1 MPLARFYSSTRVL
14 APQPRRLQGYSSVGR
29 RVKAERLSHFM
40 APIHDAAI
48 KGDLDALTREIG
60 NGVSPDLSYGQGGLL
75 PIHLV
80 ITNNFI
86 TNNNG
91 VVDYGDLDNRLACI
105 RLLIDAGANI
115 SAGSGAGVTALM
127 YAAVSDHPR
136 LVATLLNAG
145 ADANQRDDENWAP
158 LHYAVYSDR
167 GADSIRLLINA
178 GAAVDARCSVG
189 LTPLDHCIMA
199 CQKEL
204 QRGDAAGSERRRRLY
219 PVLLRAGAPLPAE
232 IDDADS
238 ESLDR
243 HAESDAYIQKLRAA
257 GSFQNYARAHLNA
270 IAATFAPKFSHLLP
284 PELVRRVVEYAF
296 HVGDY

>member
-1 MPLARFYSSTRVL
+1 
-14 APQPRRLQGYSSVGR
+14 
-29 RVKAERLSHFM
+29 M

-48 KGDLDALTREIG
+48 NGDLDGLTREIG

-91 VVDYGDLDNRLACI
+91 VVDYGDLDNRLACV

-136 LVATLLNAG
+136 LVSTLLNAG

-167 GADSIRLLINA
+167 GADSIRLLVNA
-178 GAAVDARCSVG
+178 GAAVDARCEAG
-189 LTPLDHCIMA
+189 RTPLDLCIDER
-199 CQKEL
+199 QREL
-204 QRGDAAGSERRRRLY
+204 DPSRGDPACSKRRRSLY
-219 PVLLRAGAPLPAE
+219 PVLLRAGAVLPAVSVRLDSTV
-232 IDDADS
+232 IS
-238 ESLDR
+238 ESDD
-243 HAESDAYIQKLRAA
+243 AESDKAYLRKVRAA
-257 GSFQNYARAHLNA
+257 GGIKKYERDHLNA
-270 IAATFAPKFSHLLP
+270 IVASFAPKFSHLLP
-284 PELVRRVVEYAF
+284 PELVRRLVEYAF